1 MSISIATVA
10 FPSNFFFQYYNL
22 QVAFYHIY
30 LVLKHKKKC
39 LLNPNES
46 KINECNEV

>member
-1 MSISIATVA
+1 MSISTVA
-10 FPSNFFFQYYNL
+10 FPSYFSFFQYYNI

-30 LVLKHKKKC
+30 LVFINKKKC